1 VTSLFDLSR
10 FTPHGFCLSWDP
22 WLVWLMAGSDL
33 LIAAAYFSI
42 PVALLMF
49 VLQRRDLAFKPVF
62 ALFAAFILAC
72 GTTHVFGALTLWVPA
87 YRLQGAVNA
96 MTALLS
102 VATAVMLWPLLPKAL
117 ALPSPSSLRRVN
129 DALAHEVQRRDLAAR
144 LLRESEARQKRLYA
158 RTPAALHAVDAEG
171 NLLEVSDC
179 WLVLTGYTR
188 EEVIGRNIASFY
200 SSESQAAMR
209 PNFADIKAGS
219 DTTFCERQLR
229 RRDGAIRDVEV
240 HYEPERDEAGKLL
253 RIMASVTDVTARKQA
268 EAALRVTEEHLR
280 HAQKME
286 AVGQLTGGI
295 AHDFNNLLTTIMGSL
310 ELLQQRAALDERS
323 LRLTSNA
330 LEGSRRA
337 ARLTSQL
344 LTFSRRQRLA
354 PEPLVPEQIVD
365 GIRDLL
371 ARTLGD
377 GITLEVA
384 LPEESWTF
392 LADRNQMEAALLNLV
407 INARDAI
414 PGPGGHVRI
423 DVSNRAV
430 GVEEAASEPDP
441 LPPGDYVVI
450 SVSDDGIGMNPE
462 VQARAFEPFFTTK
475 GPGAGTGLGL
485 SQTYGFVTQ
494 SGGAIRVDSAP
505 GRGTRIDIL
514 LPRAAEAGM
523 QPVVA
528 EPVLHKMEG
537 AGEHILLVED
547 DDLVRHTMAEALRG
561 RGYRVTSACN
571 GIEALGLFDTVPEPD
586 FALMFTDIVMP
597 GGINGVD
604 LANRARKR
612 RPALPVLFATGYSS
626 ASTLAAWPEPVDLL
640 PKPYSPEQAAARIA
654 AKLDVREA
662 AL

>member
-1 VTSLFDLSR
+1 
-10 FTPHGFCLSWDP
+10 
-22 WLVWLMAGSDL
+22 
-33 LIAAAYFSI
+33 
-42 PVALLMF
+42 
-49 VLQRRDLAFKPVF
+49 VF

-209 PNFADIKAGS
+209 QKFADIKAGS
-219 DTTFCERQLR
+219 DSTFCERQLR

-253 RIMASVTDVTARKQA
+253 RIMAAVTDVTARKQA

-377 GITLEVA
+377 GITLEVV

-494 SGGAIRVDSAP
+494 SGGAIRVESAP

-528 EPVLHKMEG
+528 EPVLHMMEG

>member
-209 PNFADIKAGS
+209 RKFADIKAGS
-219 DTTFCERQLR
+219 DSTFCERQLR

-253 RIMASVTDVTARKQA
+253 RIMAAVTDVTARKQA

-377 GITLEVA
+377 GITLEVV

-494 SGGAIRVDSAP
+494 SGGAIRVESAP

-528 EPVLHKMEG
+528 EPVLHMMEG

>member
-1 VTSLFDLSR
+1 MTSLFDLSR

-209 PNFADIKAGS
+209 RKFADIKAGS
-219 DTTFCERQLR
+219 DSTFCERQLR

-253 RIMASVTDVTARKQA
+253 RIMAAVTDVTARKQA

-377 GITLEVA
+377 GITLEVV

-494 SGGAIRVDSAP
+494 SGGAIRVESAP

-528 EPVLHKMEG
+528 EPVLHMMEG

>member
-1 VTSLFDLSR
+1 MFDLSR

-200 SSESQAAMR
+200 SSESQAAMQR
-209 PNFADIKAGS
+209 KFADIKAGS
-219 DTTFCERQLR
+219 DSTFCERQLR

-253 RIMASVTDVTARKQA
+253 RIMAAVTDVTARKQA

-377 GITLEVA
+377 GITLEVV

-494 SGGAIRVDSAP
+494 SGGAIRVESAP

-528 EPVLHKMEG
+528 EPVLHMMEG

>member
-200 SSESQAAMR
+200 SSESQAAMQR
-209 PNFADIKAGS
+209 KFADIKAGS
-219 DTTFCERQLR
+219 DSTFCERQLR

-253 RIMASVTDVTARKQA
+253 RIMAAVTDVTARKQA

-377 GITLEVA
+377 GITLEVV

-494 SGGAIRVDSAP
+494 SGGAIRVESAP

-528 EPVLHKMEG
+528 EPVLHMMEG